1 MTILPNTLTS
11 AEVIAGLEPD
21 GMELT
26 VLAEVIRGPFTAR
39 IKRHDAKDGTEA
51 YSDAPQIEIDC
62 SDQDGGELFCD
73 LTILPQHVDDFLH
86 VALEIWADFKVV
98 TDGTEIERDGGAYVG
113 EWFVAA
119 GTKGTPSRYI
129 GEEKKEVYAS
139 TAWQENDCGQRTQPY
154 VAVTAGP
161 CVGFLPSEAMT
172 FALDCV
178 KEAARAKAIEALGVT
193 AA

>member
-1 MTILPNTLTS
+1 MTILPNTPTS
-11 AEVIAGLEPD
+11 AEVIARLGD
-21 GMELT
+21 DDMELT
-26 VLAEVIRGPFTAR
+26 VLAEAVRGPFKAA

-62 SDQDGGELFCD
+62 SDQDGGECFCD

-86 VALEIWADFKVV
+86 VAIEIWADFKVI
-98 TDGTEIERDGGAYVG
+98 TDGIEIESQDGAFEGA
-113 EWFVAA
+113 WHRSQ
-119 GTKGTPSRYI
+119 GTVGTPSMCV
-129 GEEKKEVYAS
+129 GPEKKEVYAS
-139 TAWQENDCGQRTQPY
+139 TFWQANDHGQITQPY

-161 CVGFLPSEAMT
+161 CVGFLPSEAMA

-178 KEAARAKAIEALGVT
+178 QEAARAKAIEALGVT

>member
-1 MTILPNTLTS
+1 MTILPNTPTS

-26 VLAEVIRGPFTAR
+26 VLAEVARGPFKAA

-86 VALEIWADFKVV
+86 VAIEIWADFRVI
-98 TDGTEIERDGGAYVG
+98 TDGIETESQDGAFEGA
-113 EWFVAA
+113 WHRSQ
-119 GTKGTPSRYI
+119 GTVGTPSMCV
-129 GEEKKEVYAS
+129 GPEKKEVYAS
-139 TAWQENDCGQRTQPY
+139 TFWQANDHGQITQPY
-154 VAVTAGP
+154 LSMNCGADVA
-161 CVGFLPSEAMT
+161 FLPSEAMT
-172 FALDCV
+172 FAAQLLQ
-178 KEAARAKAIEALGVT
+178 EATRAVAMKNRSDV